1 MDRAAL
7 PDDRTMNRRCHIVG
21 AGLAGLA
28 AAVMLVREGFSVA
41 LYEAAGQAGGRCRS
55 FHDRTLECQIDNGNH
70 LVMLGNTAT
79 FAYLDA
85 IGSRDGLVS
94 TGAAFPFL
102 DLATGERWTIRPNR
116 GRLPW
121 WFLAPSRRVAGTRP
135 LDYLAALRLA
145 FAGPEA
151 TVESVLA
158 NPPTVYRRL
167 WEPLATSALNT
178 DPGEG
183 AASLL
188 WPVLTQTFLRGAD
201 FCRPF
206 VADVGLGPTF
216 VEPALALLAQSGV
229 EVQLNWRLRALE
241 GEGDWVTRLDT
252 SQGSVA
258 IAKGEGVVLAVPPAS
273 AVSLLPGLS
282 APTESRAIVNV
293 HFRLDTPPRLPE
305 DARFL
310 GLVGGTAQWIFVRD
324 DVVAVTVSAAD
335 TLAARDNAAIA
346 AAVWQDLAQALAL
359 PPEPMPPHRVINE
372 RRATFAQ
379 TPAAARARPGPK
391 TAFANLWLAGDWTDT
406 GLPATIE
413 GAIRSG
419 QEAARLAVTSL

>member
-1 MDRAAL
+1 MM
-7 PDDRTMNRRCHIVG
+7 PRCHVVG

-28 AAVMLVREGFSVA
+28 AAVALARAGVA
-41 LYEAAGQAGGRCRS
+41 VSLYEAAGQAGGRCRS
-55 FHDRTLECQIDNGNH
+55 FHDRTLDCQIDNGNH
-70 LVMLGNTAT
+70 LVMAGNTAT

-85 IGSRDGLVS
+85 IGTRNQLVS
-94 TGAAFPFL
+94 TGATFPFL
-102 DLATGERWTIRPNR
+102 DLASGERWTVRPNR

-121 WFLAPSRRVAGTRP
+121 WFLAPSRRVAGSRAF
-135 LDYLAALRLA
+135 DYLAALKLA

-178 DPGEG
+178 DPSEG

-201 FCRPF
+201 WCRPF
-206 VADVGLGPTF
+206 VADAGLGPAF
-216 VEPALALLAQSGV
+216 VDPALALLATAGV
-229 EVQLNWRLRALE
+229 EVQFNRRLRALE
-241 GEGDWVTRLDT
+241 DEGGRVTGLDT
-252 SQGSVA
+252 SGGVVPV
-258 IAKGEGVVLAVPPAS
+258 AKGEGVVLAVPPAS
-273 AVSLLPGLS
+273 AAALLPGLS
-282 APTESRAIVNV
+282 VPTESRAIVNV
-293 HFRLDTPPRLPE
+293 HFRLETPPRLPE

-324 DVVAVTVSAAD
+324 DVAAITVSAAD
-335 TLAARDNAAIA
+335 ALAVQDNDAIA
-346 AAVWQDLAQALAL
+346 AIVWQDLAKALAL
-359 PPEPMPPHRVINE
+359 PDGPMAPHRVINE

-379 TPAAARARPGPK
+379 TPAAARSRPGAT
-391 TAFANLWLAGDWTDT
+391 TAYANLWLAGDWTDT

-413 GAIRSG
+413 SAIRSG
-419 QEAARLAVTSL
+419 QKAARLAVTLP

>member
-1 MDRAAL
+1 MM
-7 PDDRTMNRRCHIVG
+7 PRCHVVG

-28 AAVMLVREGFSVA
+28 AAVALARAGVA
-41 LYEAAGQAGGRCRS
+41 VSLSEAAGQAGGRCRS
-55 FHDRTLECQIDNGNH
+55 FHDRTLDCQIDNGNH
-70 LVMLGNTAT
+70 LVMAGNTAT

-85 IGSRDGLVS
+85 IGTRNQLVS
-94 TGAAFPFL
+94 TGATFPFL
-102 DLATGERWTIRPNR
+102 DLASGERWTVRPNR

-121 WFLAPSRRVAGTRP
+121 WFLAPSRRVAGSRAF
-135 LDYLAALRLA
+135 DYLAALKLA

-178 DPGEG
+178 DPSEG

-201 FCRPF
+201 WCRPF
-206 VADVGLGPTF
+206 VADAGLGPAF
-216 VEPALALLAQSGV
+216 VDPALALLATAGV
-229 EVQLNWRLRALE
+229 EVQFNRRLRALE
-241 GEGDWVTRLDT
+241 DEGGRVTGLDT
-252 SQGSVA
+252 SGGVVPV
-258 IAKGEGVVLAVPPAS
+258 AKGEGVVLAVPPAS
-273 AVSLLPGLS
+273 AAALLPGLS
-282 APTESRAIVNV
+282 VPTESRAIVNV
-293 HFRLDTPPRLPE
+293 HFRLETPPRLPE

-324 DVVAVTVSAAD
+324 DVAAITVSAAD
-335 TLAARDNAAIA
+335 ALAVQDNDAIA
-346 AAVWQDLAQALAL
+346 AIVWQDLAKALAL
-359 PPEPMPPHRVINE
+359 PDGPMAPHRVINE

-379 TPAAARARPGPK
+379 TPAAARSRPGAT
-391 TAFANLWLAGDWTDT
+391 TAYANLWLAGDWTDT

-413 GAIRSG
+413 SAIRSG
-419 QEAARLAVTSL
+419 QKAARLAVTLP

>member
-1 MDRAAL
+1 MM
-7 PDDRTMNRRCHIVG
+7 PRCHVVG

-28 AAVMLVREGFSVA
+28 AAVALARAGVA
-41 LYEAAGQAGGRCRS
+41 VSLYEAAGQAGGRCRS
-55 FHDRTLECQIDNGNH
+55 FHDRTLDCQIDNGNH
-70 LVMLGNTAT
+70 LVMAGNTAT

-85 IGSRDGLVS
+85 IGTRNQLVS
-94 TGAAFPFL
+94 TGATFPFL
-102 DLATGERWTIRPNR
+102 DLASGERWTVRPNR

-121 WFLAPSRRVAGTRP
+121 WFLAPSRRVAGSRAF
-135 LDYLAALRLA
+135 DYLAALKLA

-178 DPGEG
+178 DPSEG

-201 FCRPF
+201 WCRPF
-206 VADVGLGPTF
+206 VADAGLGPAF
-216 VEPALALLAQSGV
+216 VDPALALLATAGV
-229 EVQLNWRLRALE
+229 EVQFNRRLRALE
-241 GEGDWVTRLDT
+241 DEGGRVTGLDT
-252 SQGSVA
+252 SGGVVPV
-258 IAKGEGVVLAVPPAS
+258 AKGEGVVLAVPPAS
-273 AVSLLPGLS
+273 AAALLPGLS
-282 APTESRAIVNV
+282 VPTESRAIVNV
-293 HFRLDTPPRLPE
+293 HFRLETPPRLPE

-324 DVVAVTVSAAD
+324 DVAAVTVSAAD
-335 TLAARDNAAIA
+335 ALAVQDNDAIA
-346 AAVWQDLAQALAL
+346 AIVWQDLAKALAL
-359 PPEPMPPHRVINE
+359 PDGPMAPHRVINE

-379 TPAAARARPGPK
+379 TPAAARSRPGAT
-391 TAFANLWLAGDWTDT
+391 TAYANLWLAGDWTDT

-413 GAIRSG
+413 SAIRSG
-419 QEAARLAVTSL
+419 QKAARLAVTLP